1 MIDFRLASV
10 CWLVD
15 GAGGPEARDGMAIE
29 ASGGLRQRA
38 SATTAERLV
47 IAGLYA
53 AGFAWMFRRWLFTGF
68 DGIFGDDADGEVMLA
83 LLEHWHRVFSG
94 AARVADATFFYPAP
108 GTLAL
113 SDTHFLYGA
122 AYAAFRR
129 LGADPFTAFMVPT
142 AALSAIGFFGFL
154 RLARRHFGIGLPWA
168 ATGAYLFA
176 FAGMNAVNFIHAHG
190 YSAML
195 LPLIC
200 DLALSAWSAGTAR
213 RRIVLAAAAGLLHAL
228 ILFSAYLTGWFFT
241 AFLLLLA
248 ALHPLINGRACSL
261 ALARAALT
269 TRRDAALAYLAAFS
283 LGLVPFVWLYLPVVL
298 SGRSRSLAEVIGN
311 APEARDIVNVTS
323 GNLLW
328 GALLQRLGATGRP
341 DRPTWEVEL
350 GFTPTVL
357 VTLVAIVVVLAA
369 RLRATSKR
377 DRVVL
382 MLGVAVIVSFLVQLD
397 YLGARPWW
405 LILNLVPGAG
415 AVRYSF
421 RSQIVANL
429 FAAIVVARALQAL
442 AAAPFRHRR
451 GAALAGACLLVVEQ
465 INVDL
470 PPTISRR
477 ERTVWLAA
485 IPPAPSGCAVFYLVP
500 GAAPVEKPGYA
511 HQADAMLLSQ
521 VRGMP
526 TVNGYSSWFPDGWD
540 LEEPASPWYPAA
552 LRAWARDWKL
562 DGLCGLD
569 PGRGVWTRGL
579 P

>member
-1 MIDFRLASV
+1 MNRFRLASV
-10 CWLVD
+10 CWFTE
-15 GAGGPEARDGMAIE
+15 GDGMAIE
-29 ASGGLRQRA
+29 ASAGRA
-38 SATTAERLV
+38 RPWVSVTAAERLV
-47 IAGLYA
+47 VAGLFA

-83 LLEHWHRVFSG
+83 LLEHWHRVLSG
-94 AARVADATFFYPAP
+94 ASRVADPTFFYPVR

-122 AYAAFRR
+122 AYGALRR

-154 RLARRHFGIGLPWA
+154 RLARGQIGISLPWA
-168 ATGAYLFA
+168 AIGAYLFA
-176 FAGMNAVNFIHAHG
+176 FACMNAVNFIHAHG
-190 YSAML
+190 YCAML
-195 LPLIC
+195 LPLVC
-200 DLALSAWSAGTAR
+200 DLALSAWSAGTRR
-213 RRIVLAAAAGLLHAL
+213 RRIALAAAAGLLHAL

-248 ALHPLINGRACSL
+248 VLHPFINGRARSL
-261 ALARAALT
+261 ALVRDALT
-269 TRRDAALAYLAAFS
+269 VRRHVVLAYLAAFS
-283 LGLVPFVWLYLPVVL
+283 LGLVPFIWLYLPVVL
-298 SGRSRSLAEVIGN
+298 SGRKRTLAEVIAN
-311 APEARDIVNVTS
+311 APEVRDIVNVTS

-328 GALLQRLGATGRP
+328 GALLQRLGVTGRP
-341 DRPTWEVEL
+341 DRPAWEVEL
-350 GFTPTVL
+350 GFTPAVL
-357 VTLVAIVVVLAA
+357 ATLVVAVVVLAA
-369 RLRATSKR
+369 RLRSTSER

-382 MLGVAVIVSFLVQLD
+382 MLGVAVIVSLLVQLD
-397 YLGARPWW
+397 YLGARPWQ
-405 LILNLVPGAG
+405 LIMTFVPGAG

-429 FAAIVVARALQAL
+429 FAAIVVARALEAL
-442 AAAPFRHRR
+442 AATPFDQRR
-451 GAALAGACLLVVEQ
+451 GAALGCACLLAVEQ
-465 INVDL
+465 INVDF

-477 ERTVWLAA
+477 ERTAWLAA
-485 IPPAPSGCAVFYLVP
+485 LPPAPSGCDAFYLVP
-500 GAAPVEKPGYA
+500 GATPVDKPGYA
-511 HQADAMLLSQ
+511 HQADAILFSQ

-540 LEEPASPWYPAA
+540 LEVPAGPGYAAA
-552 LRAWARDWKL
+552 LRAWARAWRL